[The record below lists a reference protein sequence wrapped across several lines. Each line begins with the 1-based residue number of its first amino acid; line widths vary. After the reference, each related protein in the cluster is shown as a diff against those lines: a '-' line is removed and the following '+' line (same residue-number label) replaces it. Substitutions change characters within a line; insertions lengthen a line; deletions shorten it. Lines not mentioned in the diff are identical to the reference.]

1 MTLRLTALA
10 LVAGLSGCMWEGRP
24 DGAEAVHSASDGY
37 YGEYGPQ
44 ATPLGGDLVEAEVIE
59 PLDGSAGTVGDGV
72 AAPIPTPQPVP
83 TTGPSD
89 TTTEVEEALTPG
101 TER

>member
-1 MTLRLTALA
+1 MILRLTALV
-10 LVAGLSGCMWEGRP
+10 LVAGLAGCTWDDRP

-44 ATPLGGDLVEAEVIE
+44 ATPLGGDLVDAEVIE
-59 PLDGSAGTVGDGV
+59 PLDGGAGVD
-72 AAPIPTPQPVP
+72 APIPTPQPVP